1 MVRKT
6 IVCLDQTDAYN
17 WMAHKKIP
25 GFIDKA
31 VRTLERKNQGDL
43 ALADEVFQ
51 AAFAPTDGQKLLQAG
66 SSAVAQVAQSPAAN
80 GFWGMG
86 AAAGPVATN
95 DAMPLMM
102 HFMKDMKEEREKDRQ
117 ARALELAE
125 RERVSAE
132 EREKDRQA
140 RALELAERE
149 RVSAEEREKNRQAR
163 ALELVERERVSAEE
177 REKDRQARALELVER
192 ERVSAEKREKEREV
206 LVCMR
211 VRVHV
216 R

>member
-1 MVRKT
+1 
-6 IVCLDQTDAYN
+6 
-17 WMAHKKIP
+17 MAQKKIP

-31 VRTLERKNQGDL
+31 VETLERKNQGDL
-43 ALADEVFQ
+43 TLADETVE
-51 AAFAPTDGQKLLQAG
+51 AHLNPTDGQKLLQAG
-66 SSAVAQVAQSPAAN
+66 SSAVAQVPQPPAAN

-95 DAMPLMM
+95 DATAMFKYLAE
-102 HFMKDMKEEREKDRQ
+102 KDDKDRQ

-125 RERVSAE
+125 REKE
-132 EREKDRQA
+132 
-140 RALELAERE
+140 
-149 RVSAEEREKNRQAR
+149 
-163 ALELVERERVSAEE
+163 
-177 REKDRQARALELVER
+177 
-192 ERVSAEKREKEREV
+192 REKEREV